1 VPFAV
6 LAQIAAILSGPD
18 GLADALARIVAVN
31 GATLAALIAAAVMRE
46 RAVERSGAVP
56 A

>member
-31 GATLAALIAAAVMRE
+31 GATLTGLIVAAMIRDRV
-46 RAVERSGAVP
+46 RAHSLPDHA
-56 A
+56 